1 MPISSIAII
10 RNMSLCKEC
19 ISGVLHE
26 GIAEGK
32 FEVID
37 GVDTYVA
44 VPPEGTDYPKDKA
57 ILFLTGT

>member
-1 MPISSIAII
+1 
-10 RNMSLCKEC
+10 MSLCKEC

-57 ILFLTGT
+57 VLFLTFCYFCV